1 MRKFYISKE
10 KTEKKFAAFRLF
22 LACLIEQG
30 VKDSRSAADI
40 VRLNQERSI
49 QIKGKDR
56 PTRERLKQKLGAG
69 GRSLRPSTAFKFSR
83 GQKKKSTK
91 FNKKMYF
98 ATLMVAGESQIG
110 KFQSVD
116 GSV

>member
-40 VRLNQERSI
+40 VRLIKKKYPN
-49 QIKGKDR
+49 KGKDR
-56 PTRERLKQKLGAG
+56 PTRER
-69 GRSLRPSTAFKFSR
+69 S
-83 GQKKKSTK
+83 
-91 FNKKMYF
+91 NKN
-98 ATLMVAGESQIG
+98 
-110 KFQSVD
+110 
-116 GSV
+116 

>member
-40 VRLNQERSI
+40 VRL
-49 QIKGKDR
+49 IKKEVSKY
-56 PTRERLKQKLGAG
+56 RERPPHAGAVKQKLGAG

-83 GQKKKSTK
+83 GRKKSQL
-91 FNKKMYF
+91 NLIKKCI
-98 ATLMVAGESQIG
+98 LRL
-110 KFQSVD
+110 
-116 GSV
+116 